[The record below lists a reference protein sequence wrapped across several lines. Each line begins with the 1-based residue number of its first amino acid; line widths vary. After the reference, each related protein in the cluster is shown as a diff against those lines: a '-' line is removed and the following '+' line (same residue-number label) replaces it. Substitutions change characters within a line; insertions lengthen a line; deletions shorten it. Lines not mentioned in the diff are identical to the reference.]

1 MVKIVRNSS
10 PFILAVCALLMI
22 QLIGC
27 SEDDADEDVD
37 LEGNVNPDSISV
49 SGAPPLP
56 PDESM
61 TVDLSLFDEEVD
73 GGIRAPAVAT
83 HLNFGNAAVR
93 VASINAALAA
103 AVAPPATLF
112 AAARL
117 YEPTPQSDGSWV
129 WNYSVTIEYV
139 TFTASLTCMMEGDET
154 RWSMVV
160 SANAPL
166 RPVVSFLWYQGV
178 CTEMN
183 TSGTWEFFDIATP
196 TEQNPTA
203 TVEWTADVD
212 NKTAHLLLKNVDT
225 RPDAENTGDILSY
238 DVGSEIASIIYTDAS
253 ESEVWSITWDTETGE
268 GSLRVPEYNGGEKA
282 CWNDLKQDVTCP

>member
-1 MVKIVRNSS
+1 MIKIVRNSS

-27 SEDDADEDVD
+27 SENDADEDTD
-37 LEGNVNPDSISV
+37 LAGNVNPDGGSV
-49 SGAPPLP
+49 SEAPPLP

-61 TVDLSLFDEEVD
+61 AVDLSLFDEDVD

-83 HLNFGNAAVR
+83 YLNFGNAAVR

-103 AVAPPATLF
+103 AVAAPATLF

-117 YEPTPQSDGSWV
+117 YEPTPQSDGTWLWS
-129 WNYSVTIEYV
+129 YSVTIEYV
-139 TFTASLTCMMEGDET
+139 TFTASLTGEMDGDET

-160 SANAPL
+160 STNVPL

-178 CTEMN
+178 CTDN
-183 TSGTWEFFDIATP
+183 NASGTWEFFDITTP
-196 TEQNPTA
+196 IEQNPTA
-203 TVEWTADVD
+203 TVDWTADVD
-212 NKTAHLLLKNVDT
+212 SKAAHLLLKNVDT
-225 RPDAENTGDILSY
+225 RPEAEYAGDILSY
-238 DVGSEIASIIYTDAS
+238 DVGSEIASIVYTDAS

-268 GSLRVPEYNGGEKA
+268 GSLRVPEYNDGEKA
-282 CWNDLKQDVTCP
+282 CWNNLKQDAACQ

>member
-1 MVKIVRNSS
+1 MIKIARNSS
-10 PFILAVCALLMI
+10 PFILIVSALLMI

-27 SEDDADEDVD
+27 SENDADEDAD
-37 LEGNVNPDSISV
+37 LEGNVNPDGGSV

-61 TVDLSLFDEEVD
+61 TVDLSIFDEELD
-73 GGIRAPAVAT
+73 GGIRAPAAAT
-83 HLNFGNAAVR
+83 YLNFGNAAVR

-129 WNYSVTIEYV
+129 WSYSVDIEYV
-139 TFTASLTCMMEGDET
+139 TFTASLTGMMEGDET

-166 RPVVSFLWYQGV
+166 RPVASFLWYQGV

-183 TSGTWEFFDIATP
+183 TSGTWEFFDITTP

-225 RPDAENTGDILSY
+225 RPDAKYTGDILDY
-238 DVGSEIASIIYTDAS
+238 TVGSEIASIIYADAS
-253 ESEVWSITWDTETGE
+253 ESEVWSITWGTETGE

-282 CWNDLKQDVTCP
+282 CWNNLKQDVTCP